1 VLHPR
6 GVFTVAAALF
16 VALALVI
23 LLSGTPAADVAVRES
38 VLGMSSPAVVAAMR
52 VITYAG
58 AWWILLPGTLLLVAT
73 VPAARRQ
80 WWVWCVLMVVAP
92 VAEWMLKNVVRR
104 ARPEATSFAF
114 PSGHATAAAAFF
126 GAVIYMAGTLPR
138 RVAVVVRVLA
148 VAGIVLVGLS
158 RVVLRKH
165 WPVDVLAGIAL
176 GLALASIA
184 TLLVERDARAATQ

>member
-6 GVFTVAAALF
+6 GVFAVATALF

-38 VLGMSSPAVVAAMR
+38 VLGMSSPALVAAMR
-52 VITYAG
+52 VVTYAG
-58 AWWILLPGTLLLVAT
+58 AWWILLPGTLLLVAA

-80 WWVWCVLMVVAP
+80 WWVWCVLMAVAP
-92 VAEWMLKNVVRR
+92 IAEWMLKNLVRR
-104 ARPEATSFAF
+104 ARPEAASFAF

-138 RVAVVVRVLA
+138 GVAVVVRVLA

-184 TLLVERDARAATQ
+184 TLLAERDARAATQ

>member
-1 VLHPR
+1 MLHPR
-6 GVFTVAAALF
+6 GVFTVAGALF

-23 LLSGTPAADVAVRES
+23 LLSGTPAADVALRES
-38 VLGMSSPAVVAAMR
+38 VLGLSSPAVVAVMR
-52 VITYAG
+52 AITYAG
-58 AWWILLPGTLLLVAT
+58 AWYVLLPGTLVLVAA

-80 WWVWCVLMVVAP
+80 WWVWCVLMVAAP
-92 VAEWMLKNVVRR
+92 VAEWMLKHLVRR

-126 GAVIYMAGTLPR
+126 GAVIYLAGTLPR
-138 RVAVVVRVLA
+138 RTAVVVRVLA
-148 VAGIVLVGLS
+148 VGGIVLVALS

-176 GLALASIA
+176 GLVLASVA
-184 TLLVERDARAATQ
+184 TLLAERDAAARAQ

>member
-1 VLHPR
+1 MLHPR
-6 GVFTVAAALF
+6 GVFTVTAALF

-23 LLSGTPAADVAVRES
+23 LLAGTPTADVAVRES
-38 VLGMSSPAVVAAMR
+38 VVGLASPAVVALMR
-52 VITYAG
+52 LVTYAG
-58 AWWILLPGTLLLVAT
+58 AWWILLPGTLVLVTA

-80 WWVWCVLMVVAP
+80 WWLWCVLMVVAP
-92 VAEWMLKNVVRR
+92 IAEWVFKNLVRR

-126 GAVIYMAGTLPR
+126 GAVIYLAGNLPR
-138 RVAVVVRVLA
+138 RAAVVVRVLA
-148 VAGIVLVGLS
+148 VLGIVLVGLS

-176 GLALASIA
+176 GLALASVAMLIA
-184 TLLVERDARAATQ
+184 ERDAQ

>member
-1 VLHPR
+1 MLHPR
-6 GVFTVAAALF
+6 GVFTIAAALF

-23 LLSGTPAADVAVRES
+23 LFSGTPAADVAFRES
-38 VLGMSSPAVVAAMR
+38 VLGMSSPGVVAAMR

-58 AWWILLPGTLLLVAT
+58 AWWILLPGTLLLVAA

-80 WWVWCVLMVVAP
+80 WWVWCLLMIVAP

-126 GAVIYMAGTLPR
+126 GAVIYIAGTLPR
-138 RVAVVVRVLA
+138 PVAIVVRVLA
-148 VAGIVLVGLS
+148 VVGIVLVGLS

>member
-6 GVFTVAAALF
+6 GVFTVTAALF

-38 VLGMSSPAVVAAMR
+38 VVGLASPAVVAMMR
-52 VITYAG
+52 LVTYAG
-58 AWWILLPGTLLLVAT
+58 AWWILLPGTLVLVAAM
-73 VPAARRQ
+73 PAARRQ

-92 VAEWMLKNVVRR
+92 IAEWVFKNLVRR

-126 GAVIYMAGTLPR
+126 GAVIYLAGNLPR
-138 RVAVVVRVLA
+138 RAAVVLRVLA
-148 VAGIVLVGLS
+148 VLGIVLVGLS

-165 WPVDVLAGIAL
+165 WPVDVVAGIAL
-176 GLALASIA
+176 GLALASVAMLIA
-184 TLLVERDARAATQ
+184 ERDAQ